1 MTGLILLEL
10 LIADAYHRLQKG
22 DLIVKNSFQIQP
34 IGVVNKKIGNIF
46 LEIWP
51 DYNKA
56 LSGLETFSH
65 IMVLYWLHENDVS
78 DKRSVLQVYPRKNR
92 ANPLSGVFA
101 THSPLRPNPI
111 AVTICQL
118 MNIENNSIQ
127 VKNIDAFDQS
137 PIIDIKCYL
146 PEKLDRSSI
155 QLPKWA
161 KTKTK

>member
-1 MTGLILLEL
+1 ME
-10 LIADAYHRLQKG
+10 
-22 DLIVKNSFQIQP
+22 NSFQIQP
-34 IGVVNKKIGNIF
+34 IGVVNKKAGNIF
-46 LEIWP
+46 LEIQS

-56 LSGLETFSH
+56 LLGLETFSH
-65 IMVLYWLHENDVS
+65 IMVLYWLHENDVP

-111 AVTICQL
+111 AVTICRIMEINGNTVQ
-118 MNIENNSIQ
+118 ID
-127 VKNIDAFDQS
+127 NIDAFDKS

-155 QLPKWA
+155 RLPKWA